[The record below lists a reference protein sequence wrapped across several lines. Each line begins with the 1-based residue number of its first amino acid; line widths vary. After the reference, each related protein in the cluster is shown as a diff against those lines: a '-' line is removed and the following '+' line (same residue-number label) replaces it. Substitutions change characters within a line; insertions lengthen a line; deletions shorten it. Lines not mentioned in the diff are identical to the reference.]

1 MGSLKRLRRLFEMNL
16 KKFMT
21 IGMVSLVTLVGCGQS
36 NEPASASAS
45 STEIAAQSEVPSEEP
60 TKAPAES
67 EATPTPEV
75 DTAQENKK
83 ATTEQIQ
90 NIASLIGKKAE
101 EVDAVLG
108 EPANV
113 QNLEQTDI
121 LLVRYYKVDY
131 LDEMAKVEAVFNDN
145 EQVVNY
151 ISFFIPQANDIEATK
166 ENLFNTLTELYGE
179 STIER
184 YIDVQG
190 RQNRN
195 WSDENL
201 TYELT
206 YFENNI
212 VLDIYPTDK

>member
-1 MGSLKRLRRLFEMNL
+1 MNL
-16 KKFMT
+16 KKFMM

-36 NEPASASAS
+36 NQPVSASGEVAEKAIES
-45 STEIAAQSEVPSEEP
+45 EQPSEVPTEAPTQIEAEP
-60 TKAPAES
+60 

-75 DTAQENKK
+75 DKAEENKK

-166 ENLFNTLTELYGE
+166 ENLINTLTELYGE

-184 YIDVQG
+184 YVDVQG

>member
-1 MGSLKRLRRLFEMNL
+1 M
-16 KKFMT
+16 
-21 IGMVSLVTLVGCGQS
+21 IGMISLVTLVGCAQS
-36 NEPASASAS
+36 DQSVNTSLEQ
-45 STEIAAQSEVPSEEP
+45 TETTAQSEMPSEAPTEEP
-60 TKAPAES
+60 
-67 EATPTPEV
+67 EASPTPEV
-75 DTAQENKK
+75 DIAEENKK
-83 ATTEQIQ
+83 ATSEQIQ
-90 NIASLIGKKAE
+90 NMASLIGKKAE

-184 YIDVQG
+184 YVDVQG

-195 WSDENL
+195 WSDGSL